1 MPAQFALLR
10 GPDVDRPGRGEQTAG
25 ERLGR
30 EGWLE
35 RRGARQRG
43 AGLIV
48 PARGGQ
54 DRDERPRGLPVRAH
68 ADETIQCARAMTEP
82 REPWLSIDLGTC
94 KTCVAVTDA
103 EGLPRMIS
111 DASGKTLIPSYVSF
125 APDGN
130 VLVGAPA
137 RDQLLV
143 DPRNTMQCDFR
154 PVATSPRVTR
164 AGAIAPSQLEAIVLE
179 HARRAADAA
188 LQIDTRRVVLTLPAG
203 LAQPQRDDV
212 VAAAAL
218 AGLEVEVI
226 LTAPAAA
233 ALAYGL
239 ADRPARPIAVYDFG
253 GGKFECTILEIRDG
267 TPVVLGNAHDPM
279 LGGIDLDQRIVDGMI
294 EAFRQV
300 HQIDLGADEI
310 AVERLFQA
318 AEQGKVTLSSA
329 EQVTI
334 RVPQVAQSIYGTPI
348 DMKISLPRQT
358 FVSRTADLVDRTAT
372 LCEEAMRQA
381 GVDREQVSELILVGG
396 ITRFPSVQERA
407 AGIFGRWGKLDL
419 APEEVC
425 ALGGAR
431 YVHAERRKRFVPTLL
446 AEVGGRR
453 VTSPYGGAPPPSD
466 GSPAPLGA
474 DVAQTRSRVGRI
486 STKKMFTAVMQA
498 EALPEVTFS
507 PPRPVLTEV
516 TAAKLA
522 VSTVGG
528 FCDEII
534 AADRAIPASNTR
546 VFTTG
551 KDNQRTVQV
560 NVCQGPSRRF
570 DENTPLGSLHLEGL
584 PPRPRGQ
591 VRIAVTFAVDE
602 DGVLE
607 ASATDE
613 ATGRAQSIRIQL
625 GPGLQPRV

>member
-1 MPAQFALLR
+1 
-10 GPDVDRPGRGEQTAG
+10 
-25 ERLGR
+25 
-30 EGWLE
+30 
-35 RRGARQRG
+35 
-43 AGLIV
+43 
-48 PARGGQ
+48 
-54 DRDERPRGLPVRAH
+54 
-68 ADETIQCARAMTEP
+68 MTET
-82 REPWLSIDLGTC
+82 RDPWLSIDLGTC

-103 EGLPRMIS
+103 SGLPRMIS
-111 DASGKTLIPSYVSF
+111 DGSGKTLIPSYVSF

-130 VLVGAPA
+130 VLVGQPA

-154 PVATSPRVTR
+154 PVATTPRVTR
-164 AGAIAPSQLEAIVLE
+164 AGTISPSQLESIVLDY
-179 HARRAADAA
+179 ARRTADAA

-239 ADRPARPIAVYDFG
+239 ADRPPQPIAVYDFG

-300 HQIDLGADEI
+300 HQIDLGANEL

-318 AEQGKVTLSSA
+318 AEQGKITLSST

-334 RVPQVAQSIYGTPI
+334 RVPQVAQSIYGVQL
-348 DMKISLPRQT
+348 DMKISLPRNT
-358 FVSRTADLVDRTAT
+358 FVSRTADLIERTVP
-372 LCEEAMRQA
+372 LCDEAMRQA
-381 GVDREQVSELILVGG
+381 GVNREQIAELVLVGG
-396 ITRFPSVQERA
+396 MTRFPAVQERA
-407 AGIFGRWGKLDL
+407 AGIFARWGKLEL

-431 YVHAERRKRFVPTLL
+431 YAHAERRKRSAPTMIAPTMIAPGARAGDTAPDPSLQQTMH
-446 AEVGGRR
+446 AMRR
-453 VTSPYGGAPPPSD
+453 VTSPYGGQHAPAD
-466 GSPAPLGA
+466 GTPAALGA
-474 DVAQTRSRVGRI
+474 EVDQNRSRVGRI

-498 EALPEVTFS
+498 QTQPEVSFS

-534 AADRAIPASNTR
+534 PADRAIPTSNTR

-570 DENTPLGSLHLEGL
+570 DENTPLGSLLLEAL

-591 VRIAVTFAVDE
+591 VRIAVTFSVDE

-607 ASATDE
+607 ASAKDE
-613 ATGRAQSIRIQL
+613 ATGRAQSIRIKL
-625 GPGLQPRV
+625 GPGLQPRI